1 MLHMNLSPK
10 EFVEKYPLHNEFV
23 NGARNIQKY
32 CILPNLRKIQ
42 GSIYFIPKY
51 AIKIFIDNKKKFIDK
66 IELKNIALNGYI
78 YCDEI
83 KIFVSILNDELDNG
97 LKIKM
102 EFKEV
107 NLLDNR
113 DIKRFARETESAI
126 LNIYISKTNEIRNSI
141 KYKEELDKECEE
153 ELEKLY
159 EYNYFYTEKYNNY
172 LDNNLTNE
180 DSLSSNNEQIE
191 SYEPEKYSDEGDLI

>member
-23 NGARNIQKY
+23 SGSKNIQKY
-32 CILPNLRKIQ
+32 CILPNLRKIK
-42 GSIYFIPKY
+42 GSIFFIPKY

-66 IELKNIALNGYI
+66 IELKNISLNGTI
-78 YCDEI
+78 YCDEN
-83 KIFVSILNDELDNG
+83 KIFASILNDELDNG

-113 DIKRFARETESAI
+113 DIKRFAREVESAI
-126 LNIYISKTNEIRNSI
+126 LNIYISKNNEIRNSM
-141 KYKEELDKECEE
+141 KYKEELNKECEE

-159 EYNYFYTEKYNNY
+159 EYNYFYTEKYNDY

-180 DSLSSNNEQIE
+180 NLLSNNNEQIE
-191 SYEPEKYSDEGDLI
+191 SYDSEKYSDEDDFV